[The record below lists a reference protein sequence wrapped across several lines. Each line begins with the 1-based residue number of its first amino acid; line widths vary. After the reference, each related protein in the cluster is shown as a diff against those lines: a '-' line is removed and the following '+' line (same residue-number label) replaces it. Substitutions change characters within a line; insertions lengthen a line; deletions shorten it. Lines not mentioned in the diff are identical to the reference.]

1 MEFEKEDLNLKLI
14 PFYKNRYG
22 CLVGYSGH
30 EQNIE
35 PSVVAASLGAEYI
48 ERHITTDHN
57 MWGTDQKASL
67 EISAMDMLKRRID
80 DAILAMG
87 NGIKTITPSE
97 MGVIKKL
104 RG

>member
-1 MEFEKEDLNLKLI
+1 MVVVLFMVVESVESADLVMV
-14 PFYKNRYG
+14 RYIG
-22 CLVGYSGH
+22 SMG
-30 EQNIE
+30 
-35 PSVVAASLGAEYI
+35 LGLFI
-48 ERHITTDHN
+48 VI
-57 MWGTDQKASL
+57 W
-67 EISAMDMLKRRID
+67 IVLKRRID